1 MNSKVIYTMQNI
13 IDLILTKVLLLM
25 LFLLLVP
32 AMVQSQQSASKPEQS
47 APEMVNWFL
56 ASGDWDKDPQIYV
69 REYGKGKDT
78 VIMLHGGWG
87 ASHDGFVDAVKD
99 MQEEYRF
106 IFYEQRGSLRSPFP
120 DSLITYQAHIDDL
133 ERLRK
138 ALELEKL
145 TLVGHSM
152 GSVLASAYATAYPER
167 IEKLVLMSPAYL
179 KNPIPEEDRAIMDQA
194 FQKSK
199 AFRERSAIAEEMDKY
214 DLNRKA
220 PPLNS
225 KENTIRSRIGFAQ
238 LMLYDVSKWPQL
250 ENGKA
255 LYKGQVYGLTERS
268 YPKDGWDFIQEFS
281 KRDYPITVIHGD
293 HDWLDFEAAIL
304 KKWTAEVPRIRLD
317 VIEDAGHLPWID
329 QPEKITKA
337 LRTALRRYKE

>member
-1 MNSKVIYTMQNI
+1 MNSKVTNRMRNTTY
-13 IDLILTKVLLLM
+13 LIKPKLGLLM
-25 LFLLLVP
+25 LLLLVTP
-32 AMVQSQQSASKPEQS
+32 ALGLSQQSALKQKPS

-56 ASGDWDKDPQIYV
+56 SSGDWDKDPQIYV

-87 ASHDGFVDAVKD
+87 ASHDGFVDAVKYL
-99 MQEEYRF
+99 QEEYRF

-120 DSLITYQAHIDDL
+120 DSLITYQAHIEDL

-167 IEKLVLMSPAYL
+167 IEKLILMSPAYL
-179 KNPIPEEDRAIMDQA
+179 KNPIPEEDRVIMDQA

-199 AFRERSAIAEEMDKY
+199 AFRERPAIAEEMDKY
-214 DLNRKA
+214 DLNRKS

-238 LMLYDVSKWPQL
+238 LMLYDVANWPLL

-255 LYKGQVYGLTERS
+255 LYKGQVYGLTEGS
-268 YPKDGWDFIQEFS
+268 YPKDGWNFIQEFA
-281 KRDYPITVIHGD
+281 KREYPVIVIHGD

-304 KKWTAEVPRIRLD
+304 KKWTTEVPRIRLD
-317 VIEDAGHLPWID
+317 VIENAGHLPWID
-329 QPEKITKA
+329 QPEKITEALRKA
-337 LRTALRRYKE
+337 LRRWKE